1 MSSGVTSKSGATF
14 TRFFHRPGV
23 RRRGF
28 STYGTSLALAAL
40 AVGCSSGPPLLR
52 GAINAD
58 GSVNPDRGGRASP
71 IVVRVYELKSV
82 AAFNSA
88 DFFSLFDKEQ
98 ETLGGELVGREEFQ
112 LQPAETRQYRRQ
124 LQPDTKF
131 FGVVAAFRDLEQSR
145 WRQPAQTASPAA
157 MVLPSGEKRSVPNA
171 VASACAS
178 TRLVPPASSNK
189 RSETSSMRSLP
200 VVRRVTTA
208 WRPSSLTASSGSIE
222 NSR

>member
-1 MSSGVTSKSGATF
+1 MRWS
-14 TRFFHRPGV
+14 R
-23 RRRGF
+23 
-28 STYGTSLALAAL
+28 SLLPLACSLAL

-58 GSVNPDRGGRASP
+58 GGVNPDRGGRASP

-145 WRQPAQTASPAA
+145 WRQAVPVPAKGSATLTLGIQARAIT
-157 MVLPSGEKRSVPNA
+157 LA
-171 VASACAS
+171 V
-178 TRLVPPASSNK
+178 K
-189 RSETSSMRSLP
+189 
-200 VVRRVTTA
+200 
-208 WRPSSLTASSGSIE
+208 
-222 NSR
+222 

>member
-1 MSSGVTSKSGATF
+1 MRWS
-14 TRFFHRPGV
+14 R
-23 RRRGF
+23 
-28 STYGTSLALAAL
+28 SLLPLACSLVL

-58 GSVNPDRGGRASP
+58 GGVNPDRGGRASP

-82 AAFNSA
+82 AAFSSA

-145 WRQPAQTASPAA
+145 WRQAVPVPAKGSATLTLGIQARTIT
-157 MVLPSGEKRSVPNA
+157 LA
-171 VASACAS
+171 V
-178 TRLVPPASSNK
+178 K
-189 RSETSSMRSLP
+189 
-200 VVRRVTTA
+200 
-208 WRPSSLTASSGSIE
+208 
-222 NSR
+222 